1 MKFGRVYRTL
11 CVASHVAGL
20 FVKYGA
26 VGGVWCS
33 EDYCCGSD
41 VAVDAAAVT
50 VEAGTVR
57 QRNLFMVQNGIFRRG
72 VYGDVWGSPPGC
84 DDVRVAALKLGVAN
98 LVTSSQLCRVMG
110 ERAVFGSLWPSP
122 ADLYKGE
129 DIMRRAE

>member
-1 MKFGRVYRTL
+1 M
-11 CVASHVAGL
+11 
-20 FVKYGA
+20 
-26 VGGVWCS
+26 
-33 EDYCCGSD
+33 
-41 VAVDAAAVT
+41 AVDAAAVT

-110 ERAVFGSLWPSP
+110 ERAVLESLWPSP